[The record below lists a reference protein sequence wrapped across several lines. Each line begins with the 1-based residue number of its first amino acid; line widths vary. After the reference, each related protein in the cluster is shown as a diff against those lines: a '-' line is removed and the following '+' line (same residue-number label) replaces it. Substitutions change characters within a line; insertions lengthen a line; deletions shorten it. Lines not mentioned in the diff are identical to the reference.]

1 MSHESK
7 NWAAQ
12 DWEDLIP
19 RLLLLAVVRLSRPA
33 LQDGGPGAP
42 VRASEAQG
50 YVDEAVSKTLAGD
63 VAGIGDWDPNTHT
76 LFEYLARIV
85 VRDIDEVV
93 GSQLRRAGADG
104 AQEIEESQR
113 QARRGLLD
121 HLYDRNE
128 RLGEMASLM
137 LLENCLD
144 TTELADAL
152 EVVPVEITNLRRRMK
167 QEVRD
172 YIAGHGA

>member
-1 MSHESK
+1 MSDDSID
-7 NWAAQ
+7 WAAQ

-33 LQDGGPGAP
+33 LQDGGQGAAVP
-42 VRASEAQG
+42 VSEAQG

-63 VAGIGDWDPNTHT
+63 CDWDPNAHT
-76 LFEYLARIV
+76 LFEYLARV
-85 VRDIDEVV
+85 VIRDIGEAV
-93 GSQLRRAGADG
+93 GSRGGGAANG
-104 AQEIEESQR
+104 AQEVEEPWR
-113 QARRGLLD
+113 LARRSLLD
-121 HLYDRNE
+121 HLYDKDE

-152 EVVPVEITNLRRRMK
+152 EVVPVEVSNMRRRMK
-167 QEVRD
+167 REVRD

>member
-1 MSHESK
+1 MSDDSI

-33 LQDGGPGAP
+33 LQDGGERAP
-42 VRASEAQG
+42 VRESEAQG
-50 YVDEAVSKTLAGD
+50 YVDEAVSRTLAGD
-63 VAGIGDWDPNTHT
+63 GDWDPNSHT

-85 VRDIDEVV
+85 VRDIGEAV
-93 GSQLRRAGADG
+93 GSQGGGSNANGARDID
-104 AQEIEESQR
+104 EPWR
-113 QARRGLLD
+113 LARRSLLD
-121 HLYDRNE
+121 HLYDKDE

-137 LLENCLD
+137 LLEDCLD
-144 TTELADAL
+144 TTELANAL
-152 EVVPVEITNLRRRMK
+152 EVVPNEISNMRRRMK
-167 QEVRD
+167 REVRD